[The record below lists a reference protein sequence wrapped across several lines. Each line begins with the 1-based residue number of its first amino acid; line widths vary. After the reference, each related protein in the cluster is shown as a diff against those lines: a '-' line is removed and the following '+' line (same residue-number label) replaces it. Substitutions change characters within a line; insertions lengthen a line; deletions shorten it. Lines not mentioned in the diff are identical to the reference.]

1 VKNEGTRCC
10 QSFDCKN
17 GQVEKMVRVFIN
29 GKEYRY
35 IEKLSISK
43 LEHLKQL
50 AEVQVNNYKLHKV
63 CLIPYLQELENTVK
77 QIDRVIKEKEDD

>member
-1 VKNEGTRCC
+1 
-10 QSFDCKN
+10 
-17 GQVEKMVRVFIN
+17 MVRVFIN

-50 AEVQVNNYKLHKV
+50 AEVQVNGY
-63 CLIPYLQELENTVK
+63 TVQK
-77 QIDRVIKEKEDD
+77 CF